1 MISLDEIN
9 KFGFFLDKRNIF
21 NINENHHIEAK
32 EIVSSDNIKCH
43 FLDDKPLKNIKIIHN
58 PEKFSYLNNTYKKI
72 KNFIDIKNKTK
83 LDSIWVQKTTK
94 QSSHFDPTKLPYI
107 PHIDKKRMFKIMIYL
122 NDVIKDNGPINLIKC
137 DTNKYEKLRSNL
149 GENYKEKSE
158 NTITD
163 LCKNEFTSCEGPV
176 GTVIFFDTNCPHFAG
191 NLKSDND
198 YRLIYRFNFEY
209 C

>member
-1 MISLDEIN
+1 MDLAV
-9 KFGFFLDKRNIF
+9 LC
-21 NINENHHIEAK
+21 A
-32 EIVSSDNIKCH
+32 
-43 FLDDKPLKNIKIIHN
+43 L
-58 PEKFSYLNNTYKKI
+58 
-72 KNFIDIKNKTK
+72 
-83 LDSIWVQKTTK
+83 
-94 QSSHFDPTKLPYI
+94 
-107 PHIDKKRMFKIMIYL
+107 
-122 NDVIKDNGPINLIKC
+122 DNGPINLIKC

-163 LCKNEFTSCEGPV
+163 ICKNEFTSCEGPV

-191 NLKSDND
+191 NLTSDDD